1 MVWGSG
7 YGYAVRRVLETMTG
21 RGLGALA
28 ACATANQAVKRL
40 TPEQRLELEM
50 SAARIACS
58 ELPADAGSPEVRK
71 LCDLLTAE

>member
-1 MVWGSG
+1 MNRTERLW
-7 YGYAVRRVLETMTG
+7 TG
-21 RGLGALA
+21 VVICLA
-28 ACATANQAVKRL
+28 IGCATANQAVKRL
-40 TPEQRLELEM
+40 TPEQRLEIEM